1 MTPRGRPPPQ
11 SCPASIDL
19 SCENDP
25 KTILCKEIKEMV
37 GEWPWLWLSA
47 AAPTI
52 MDLSWLQSLNLLL
65 GRAVIVMN
73 QANDLPANML
83 KEIKYT
89 LLCLASR
96 RERSGGKGVVT
107 NEHLTKT
114 IHYFDIRN
122 LIHDVNQLESDELSN
137 TPNGFTRQW
146 MVDESNDDES
156 DATPPSSAHRHEA
169 SPSTKKRKASDDPA
183 SASQIGKA

>member
-11 SCPASIDL
+11 SSPASIDL
-19 SCENDP
+19 INGNDP
-25 KTILCKEIKEMV
+25 RTILCKEIREMV
-37 GEWPWLWLSA
+37 GEWPWIWLGA

-65 GRAVIVMN
+65 GRAAIVMN
-73 QANDLPANML
+73 QANDLPAKML

-96 RERSGGKGVVT
+96 RERSGGRGVVT
-107 NEHLTKT
+107 NEHLTRA

-122 LIHDVNQLESDELSN
+122 LIHDVNQIESDEPSN
-137 TPNGFTRQW
+137 TPNGFTREW
-146 MVDESNDDES
+146 WVDGRYNDKS
-156 DATPPSSAHRHEA
+156 DATSPSSENQREA
-169 SPSTKKRKASDDPA
+169 SPATKKRKASDDPT
-183 SASQIGKA
+183 STSQSVKA